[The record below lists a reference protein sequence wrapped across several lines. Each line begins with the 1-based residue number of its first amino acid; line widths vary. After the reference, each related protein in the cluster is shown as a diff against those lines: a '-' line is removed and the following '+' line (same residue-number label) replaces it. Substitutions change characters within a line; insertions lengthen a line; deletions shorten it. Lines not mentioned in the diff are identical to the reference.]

1 MAWDHQRKIDLEENL
16 KEDYKLLKQYE
27 DELRFA
33 GDAKQKGNI
42 NKQIEEINSRIN
54 KQKQELLCLSNAQ
67 KEQDLLD
74 NAILNITFKE
84 LDMVTHGILRMP
96 IQVEENY
103 HIIPVFTKISRNEI
117 TGVAQSRLMRG
128 VVHARMVGKFVE
140 NMVNVIPDFPERLK
154 AGFVEESQKL
164 RAGGLSGNA
173 LLEALH
179 EFSCNHSSDYD
190 LREAGLAVLYY
201 FFEKCEVF
209 ER

>member
-1 MAWDHQRKIDLEENL
+1 
-16 KEDYKLLKQYE
+16 
-27 DELRFA
+27 
-33 GDAKQKGNI
+33 
-42 NKQIEEINSRIN
+42 
-54 KQKQELLCLSNAQ
+54 
-67 KEQDLLD
+67 
-74 NAILNITFKE
+74 
-84 LDMVTHGILRMP
+84 
-96 IQVEENY
+96 
-103 HIIPVFTKISRNEI
+103 
-117 TGVAQSRLMRG
+117 MRG

-154 AGFVEESQKL
+154 AGFLEEYQKL